1 MDEII
6 TDIARGLD
14 PTTRETLNIFRTS
27 NEALAAGLADLP
39 MGFLEL
45 SHFTEDH
52 EARWV
57 LSDFGRKVANASA
70 ALTAKENAA

>member
-6 TDIARGLD
+6 TSIAKKLD

-27 NEALAAGLADLP
+27 PEALAAGLTDLP

-45 SHFTEDH
+45 SHFTEDY

-57 LSDFGRKVANASA
+57 LSDFGRKVANAAA
-70 ALTAKENAA
+70 ALTAEENAA